1 MKMNKSYKQHRSGF
15 TLVET
20 LVAGVI
26 LALSAVA
33 LGTTI
38 SRGMNSLALAR
49 DYQQAAE
56 LLDRTLTKI
65 DLIGPSS
72 LLYEGPMADFFS
84 PPYDRFTWQAQI
96 EPLSEG
102 YLYEVTVRIFWTT
115 PIGTQRSVQA
125 QTLLNDAPDSRPSGL
140 DWYSL

>member
-1 MKMNKSYKQHRSGF
+1 MKMNKLSKQHRRGF

-20 LVAGVI
+20 LVSGVI

-33 LGTTI
+33 LGAVI
-38 SRGMNSLALAR
+38 SQGMNSLTLAR

-56 LLDRTLTKI
+56 LLDQTLTKI
-65 DLIGPSS
+65 DLIGPST
-72 LLYEGPMADFFS
+72 LLYEGPTADFFD
-84 PPYDRFTWQAQI
+84 PPYDRFAWQAQI
-96 EPLSEG
+96 ESRTEG
-102 YLYEVTVRIFWTT
+102 YLYEVTVRIVWIT
-115 PIGTQRSVQA
+115 PVGTQRSVQA

>member
-1 MKMNKSYKQHRSGF
+1 MNSPAIRHPAGF

-20 LVAGVI
+20 LVAGVV
-26 LALSAVA
+26 LAISVLA

-38 SRGMNSLALAR
+38 SLATRSLARAR

-65 DLIGPSS
+65 DIIGPYRLS
-72 LLYEGPMADFFS
+72 YEGPLEDSFPVPHERFS
-84 PPYDRFTWQAQI
+84 WKAEI
-96 EPLSEG
+96 ESRSEG
-102 YLYEVTVRIFWTT
+102 NLYEVTVHIFWTS
-115 PIGTQRSVQA
+115 PAGQQRSVQA
-125 QTLLNDAPDSRPSGL
+125 QTLLNDAPGSRLAAL

>member
-1 MKMNKSYKQHRSGF
+1 MKMNKSATQHPHGF

-26 LALSAVA
+26 LTLSAVA
-33 LGTTI
+33 LGITI
-38 SRGMNSLALAR
+38 SQGMNSLALAR

-65 DLIGPSS
+65 DLIGPSR
-72 LLYEGPMADFFS
+72 LFYEGPLTDAFS
-84 PPYDRFTWQAQI
+84 PPYDRFAWQAQI
-96 EPLSEG
+96 EPLTDG